1 MVSLLN
7 PFSWFEKETPSNQN
21 VETPNNQI
29 NLSIEDLQNFSGFGN
44 VADSYNWSGDK
55 FAGGFGFT
63 KDYEIVDY
71 WLLRKRSKQLFTENI
86 YARGLIRRLL
96 TNEINK
102 GLALEATPDNMI
114 LGITDE
120 EADSFAETIERRFVI
135 WGKNSDLCD
144 YKKTQ
149 TFGALQR
156 QARMMAIISGDVL
169 VVLRT
174 NSNGTPNIELIDAEF
189 VQNPNN
195 DAMIRAVKERGNKLE
210 YGVETNQSGK
220 HIAYF
225 VLKSDG
231 TYMRIPTTGSRTG
244 RKQAFLYYGT
254 EKMINEVRAQS
265 LLAITLQSLKEIDRY
280 RDSEQRAAVI
290 NSMIAMWIEKG
301 EDKVSSLPLQGG
313 AVRKDTKLT
322 QNDSQA
328 RKNTEFNSFVPGMIF
343 QELQVG
349 EKPHS
354 YDTKRPNVNFAVFE
368 EAILNA
374 IAWANETPP
383 EIFTLQFSS
392 NYSASQAAISE
403 FKMYLDKFRDDFG
416 DNFLSP
422 IYQDYFLAEVLN
434 DNIEAKGFIEAFR
447 NNRLDVVGAW
457 QLSCW
462 AGAIKPTINQLNTLK
477 AYQGYVSEGWITNDR
492 ASRDITGMKYSKVVQ
507 QLKRENKQKVEFLEP
522 LINAGLI
529 KDENPQL
536 MDKLI
541 DEENKN

>member
-1 MVSLLN
+1 MVSLN
-7 PFSWFEKETPSNQN
+7 PKNWFKKETPNNQ
-21 VETPNNQI
+21 VSETQNNQI

-44 VADSYNWSGDK
+44 VSNSYNWGGDK
-55 FAGGFGFT
+55 FAGGFGLT

-114 LGITDE
+114 LGIDDE
-120 EADSFAETIERRFVI
+120 EADLFAETIERRFVI

-174 NSNGTPNIELIDAEF
+174 NSNGTPNIDLIDAEF
-189 VQNPNN
+189 VQNPNSSE
-195 DAMIRAVKERGNKLE
+195 MIKAVKDRGNKLE

-231 TYMRIPTTGSRTG
+231 SYMRIPTTGARTG

-254 EKMINEVRAQS
+254 EKMVNEVRGQS

-301 EDKVSSLPLQGG
+301 EDKVSSLPLQSG

-322 QNDSQA
+322 QNDSHG

-374 IAWANETPP
+374 IAWANEIPP

-422 IYQDYFLAEVLN
+422 IYQDFFLAEVLN
-434 DNIEAKGFIEAFR
+434 DNVKANGFLEAFR
-447 NNRLDVVGAW
+447 SNKLDIVGAW

-477 AYQGYVSEGWITNDR
+477 AYQGYVAEGWITNDR

-536 MDKLI
+536 IDKLI
-541 DEENKN
+541 DDENKN